1 MTFGE
6 KIRALREV
14 NNLSQE
20 ELSKEIGTDVHTIAD
35 WESDAA
41 VPNVI
46 ELSRLCSIFSVSADK
61 LIANAASEHTET
73 RVNKEPVEES
83 QSVPMVKAN
92 PKRLKIL
99 LAVILLAVC
108 VAIALTV
115 FFLTRKT
122 ESADNVASE
131 TEVTEKLVFSEDTD
145 AIDAADASVVTVF
158 CYDMDE
164 ELTATGS
171 GFVAFDGQTVVTNYH
186 VMKSAYTCKI
196 TTNQDVSYEVT
207 GILAFSK
214 ERDIAILKLE
224 KDTELE
230 PLTFG
235 SSDGLKKG
243 AHILAIGS
251 PLGIKNTVSTGVV
264 SGRPTIDGIEVLQF
278 TAPISE
284 GSSGGALFD
293 EDGNVVGVT
302 FASYVDGQNLN
313 LAIPIELVS
322 KTKEAARTEWAV
334 SKIYSNEHPYAKIL
348 EKYKDAEKVTIGE
361 LIRNPQR
368 YSGKVVKLYGYL
380 SSIYIVENEYY
391 KFDTKNLKE
400 YTEYLFIAEENAVTG
415 NGEYDH
421 DLFYEL
427 ARRTGELRSIMIMN
441 IMRNENNNYLV
452 TDDVGELV
460 CCVGEFEYYTS
471 EDVPGLATFSADV
484 IFNPD

>member
-35 WESDAA
+35 WEEDAA

-46 ELSRLCSIFSVSADK
+46 ELSRLCSIFSISADK
-61 LIANAASEHTET
+61 LISNAAPEYMET
-73 RVNKEPVEES
+73 RVNKEPVEEP
-83 QSVPMVKAN
+83 QNVPMVKAN
-92 PKRLKIL
+92 PKRPKAL
-99 LAVILLAVC
+99 LAVILVVVC
-108 VAIALTV
+108 VAISLTV

-122 ESADNVASE
+122 EDSDDVPTE
-131 TEVTEKLVFSEDTD
+131 TEATEKLAFSEDTD

-186 VMKSAYTCKI
+186 VMKSAYSCKI
-196 TTNQDVSYEVT
+196 TTNQDVSYEVA

-224 KDTELE
+224 KDTELK

-235 SSDGLKKG
+235 SSDDLKKG

-264 SGRPTIDGIEVLQF
+264 SGTPTIDSIEVLQF

-293 EDGNVVGVT
+293 EDGNVIGVT

-334 SKIYSNEHPYAKIL
+334 SKIYVNEHPYAKRL
-348 EKYKDAEKVTIGE
+348 EKFKDAEKVTIDE
-361 LIRNPQR
+361 LMRNPQR
-368 YSGKVVKLYGYL
+368 YSGKVIKVYGYF
-380 SSIYIVENEYY
+380 SSEYY
-391 KFDTKNLKE
+391 YENPYYDLDPTSGRYFVDYFIT
-400 YTEYLFIAEENAVTG
+400 TEQKVSG
-415 NGEYDH
+415 DGEYDYNTSL
-421 DLFYEL
+421 DSWQR
-427 ARRTGELRSIMIMN
+427 AKMIDPLM
-441 IMRNENNNYLV
+441 ISVGSANNYLKD
-452 TDDVGELV
+452 TTSAGDLV
-460 CCVGEFEYYTS
+460 CCVGYFLTS
-471 EDVPGLATFSADV
+471 FSAFAELSGYLL
-484 IFNPD
+484 FNVD

>member
-46 ELSRLCSIFSVSADK
+46 ELSRLCSIFSISADK
-61 LIANAASEHTET
+61 LISNAAAEHTET
-73 RVNKEPVEES
+73 RVSKEPAEEP
-83 QSVPMVKAN
+83 QSAPVVKAN
-92 PKRLKIL
+92 SKRPKVL
-99 LAVILLAVC
+99 LAVSLLAVC

-122 ESADNVASE
+122 ESADNVATE

-186 VMKSAYTCKI
+186 VMKSAYSCKI
-196 TTNQDVSYEVT
+196 TTNQDVSYEVA

-235 SSDGLKKG
+235 SSDDLKKG

-251 PLGIKNTVSTGVV
+251 PLGIKNTVSTGVI
-264 SGRPTIDGIEVLQF
+264 SGRPTIDSIEVLQF

-313 LAIPIELVS
+313 LAIPIELVT
-322 KTKEAARTEWAV
+322 KTKETATAVWSV
-334 SKIYSNEHPYAKIL
+334 SKIYTSERPYARKL
-348 EKYKDAEKVTIGE
+348 ERFKDAEKITIDE
-361 LIRNPQR
+361 LMRNPQR
-368 YSGKVVKLYGYL
+368 YSGKTVKVYGYF
-380 SSIYIVENEYY
+380 SSMYLLKNPDYENDPMNELEYY
-391 KFDTKNLKE
+391 DM
-400 YTEYLFIAEENAVTG
+400 YFISNENDVTG
-415 NGEYDH
+415 EGKYD
-421 DLFYEL
+421 FIMMVG
-427 ARRTGELRSIMIMN
+427 AREEMVPANPLPILGTPSNSNYITDVVNTGDM
-441 IMRNENNNYLV
+441 
-452 TDDVGELV
+452 V
-460 CCVGEFEYYTS
+460 CCVGKFEGEADS
-471 EDVPGLATFSADV
+471 FGLLRGYLLF
-484 IFNPD
+484 IPD